1 MTRLPTRGSRTGN
14 SPRHRAWR
22 TPRDTDAAELLKT
35 LAAPI
40 YLRLLITAEPVDEA
54 TADQAVRI
62 TLAAARASALRLA
75 CASKPTAE

>member
-1 MTRLPTRGSRTGN
+1 VSRAIERGEL
-14 SPRHRAWR
+14 A
-22 TPRDTDAAELLKT
+22 RDTDADELLKL

-62 TLAAARASALRLA
+62 ALAAARDGALRRH
-75 CASKPTAE
+75 